1 MTVTIWKLTSKYSII
16 PEKKEGIRNLYLSG
30 KGEEFIAMQLDIE
43 IPDVKKVLKELDVYK
58 SLNILL
64 ILKCLF
70 LVKRFPKVS
79 NIKSAIIDYGTPE

>member
-1 MTVTIWKLTSKYSII
+1 
-16 PEKKEGIRNLYLSG
+16 
-30 KGEEFIAMQLDIE
+30 MQLDIE
-43 IPDVKKVLKELDVYK
+43 VPDIKKVFKELDVYK

-70 LVKRFPKVS
+70 LVQRFSKVS

>member
-1 MTVTIWKLTSKYSII
+1 MEFESISKLWKLLSNECKI
-16 PEKKEGIRNLYLSG
+16 EKIYPSVFASDAETNIVT
-30 KGEEFIAMQLDIE
+30 GESNF
-43 IPDVKKVLKELDVYK
+43 DVYK

>member
-1 MTVTIWKLTSKYSII
+1 M
-16 PEKKEGIRNLYLSG
+16 
-30 KGEEFIAMQLDIE
+30 GEEFIAMQLDIE
-43 IPDVKKVLKELDVYK
+43 IPNKKVLKELDVNK

-79 NIKSAIIDYGTPE
+79 NIKSAIIDYGTAE

>member
-1 MTVTIWKLTSKYSII
+1 M
-16 PEKKEGIRNLYLSG
+16 
-30 KGEEFIAMQLDIE
+30 GEEFIAMQLDIE

-79 NIKSAIIDYGTPE
+79 NINSAIIDYGTAE

>member
-43 IPDVKKVLKELDVYK
+43 IPDVKK
-58 SLNILL
+58 S
-64 ILKCLF
+64 
-70 LVKRFPKVS
+70 
-79 NIKSAIIDYGTPE
+79 PERT